1 MDVIKGVTPV
11 LVGVAVGVAAAWL
24 MLQRS
29 TTDDGAEFAT
39 HLADLDRRLTRLER
53 TIGNAA
59 VASPT
64 STARE
69 LTDLQEAMS
78 WLQEQVGSLTH
89 ASASPDAFTSPRSGM
104 RLPRQDEFG
113 RMEAEP
119 RSQIMSLDTR
129 SLEQVVTEV
138 VSSLTPRYLEE
149 QVSQLYTAQKQ
160 ADEQAQREA
169 EQHRREEAQARRL
182 TQLVSDL
189 QTFVPYLTAVQVD
202 EVAQVIQDQWHTMGT
217 MRQQAWEQGTMI
229 SRGQILQSAREL
241 TDEKLYAIL
250 SPSQVEAFRLWRET
264 RFGVTESA
272 IRE

>member
-1 MDVIKGVTPV
+1 MAVIKGVTPV

-29 TTDDGAEFAT
+29 ATGDGAEFAT

-64 STARE
+64 RTARE
-69 LTDLQEAMS
+69 LTDLQETMS
-78 WLQEQVGSLTH
+78 WLQEQVVSLTH
-89 ASASPDAFTSPRSGM
+89 ASASPDEFTSPRSGM
-104 RLPRQDEFG
+104 RLPQQDELG

-119 RSQIMSLDTR
+119 RAPIMSLDTR

-149 QVSQLYTAQKQ
+149 QVSQLYIAQKQ

-169 EQHRREEAQARRL
+169 EQHRREEAQERRL
-182 TQLVSDL
+182 AQLVSDL

-202 EVAQVIQDQWHTMGT
+202 EVAQVIQEQWHTMGT
-217 MRQQAWEQGTMI
+217 MRQQAWEQGAMI
-229 SRGQILQSAREL
+229 SRGEILQRAREL

-250 SPSQVEAFRLWRET
+250 SPPQVEAFRLWRET
-264 RFGVTESA
+264 RFGVPEST